1 MGILARNKRGYF
13 DYEVLEKHEAGL
25 KLVGHEV
32 KATKN
37 SQVSLKGSY
46 ITLKRRAKGALPEAY
61 LINAHISLYK
71 HAGDIKDYDP
81 TRPRKLLLNK
91 KEIKHLI
98 GKKQEKGLTLV
109 PLKLYTKHSLVKLE
123 FAVAKG
129 KRKVDKREDIKRKD
143 LDRRKRELMK
153 QKMRR

>member
-1 MGILARNKRGYF
+1 MAVLARNKRAYF
-13 DYEVLEKHEAGL
+13 DYEVLEEHEAGL
-25 KLVGHEV
+25 KLLGYEV
-32 KATKN
+32 KAAKN

-46 ITLKRRAKGALPEAY
+46 ITLKRREKNALPEVY

-91 KEIKHLI
+91 KEVRHLI
-98 GKKQEKGLTLV
+98 GKRQEKGLTLV
-109 PLKLYTKHSLVKLE
+109 PLKLYTKHSLIKLS
-123 FAVAKG
+123 FATAKG

-143 LDRRKRELMK
+143 LDRQKRELMK
-153 QKMRR
+153 QKLRR